1 MARGRKKGKQS
12 AGAFGGKAERY
23 GAWLRQLA
31 EANWEL
37 KKRNAATTGALAATG
52 STRSNIK
59 WKRGPLQQPQRY
71 NGRAAARFL
80 EQYLRGPPLPSAH
93 ALTDPAKPRGS
104 VAGATEGDADGE
116 EIDLEAWLAREKRL
130 EKRPM
135 EGEGAVSVAVESES
149 VIPDLEGLTLAK
161 KEDDEEDGE
170 KDEDED
176 DTENGIPS
184 LTTLCCLQ
192 VGQDLP
198 LYGAAAA
205 STAAAGAGPTA
216 AAAAAAAEAIRGLF
230 NLLPNDCLERISL
243 AASEEGAVDDAG
255 LALLCSPSVTR
266 LVLVGSFTEEG
277 LARYM
282 NELSVSRA

>member
-12 AGAFGGKAERY
+12 AGAFGKAERY

-31 EANWEL
+31 EAKWEL

-52 STRSNIK
+52 STRSNVK

-93 ALTDPAKPRGS
+93 ALTDPAKARGA
-104 VAGATEGDADGE
+104 VAGAAEEEGDGE
-116 EIDLEAWLAREKRL
+116 EIDLEAWLVRERRRRQREKRPST
-130 EKRPM
+130 ESAAS
-135 EGEGAVSVAVESES
+135 EAAVAVESES
-149 VIPDLEGLTLAK
+149 VIPEMEGLSVGEEEI
-161 KEDDEEDGE
+161 EDDEEEDG
-170 KDEDED
+170 
-176 DTENGIPS
+176 DTEGGIPS

-205 STAAAGAGPTA
+205 NTGAGPTA
-216 AAAAAAAEAIRGLF
+216 DNDEGDDATAAAEAIRALF
-230 NLLPNDCLERISL
+230 HLLPNDCLERISL

-255 LALLCSPSVTR
+255 LALLCQPSVTR
-266 LVLVGSFTEEG
+266 LVLVGTCTEAG
-277 LARYM
+277 LAR
-282 NELSVSRA
+282 

>member
-12 AGAFGGKAERY
+12 AGAFGKAERY

-31 EANWEL
+31 EAKWEL
-37 KKRNAATTGALAATG
+37 KKRNAATTGALAVTR
-52 STRSNIK
+52 STRSNVK

-93 ALTDPAKPRGS
+93 ALTDPAKAHGA
-104 VAGATEGDADGE
+104 VAGAAEEEGDGE
-116 EIDLEAWLAREKRL
+116 EIDLEAWLVRERRRRQR
-130 EKRPM
+130 EERPST
-135 EGEGAVSVAVESES
+135 EAAASEAAVAGESES
-149 VIPDLEGLTLAK
+149 VIPEMEGLSVGEEEI
-161 KEDDEEDGE
+161 EDDEEESG
-170 KDEDED
+170 
-176 DTENGIPS
+176 TEGGISS

-205 STAAAGAGPTA
+205 GAGPTA
-216 AAAAAAAEAIRGLF
+216 DNDEDDDATAAAEAIRALF
-230 NLLPNDCLERISL
+230 HLLPNDCLERISL

-255 LALLCSPSVTR
+255 LALLCQPSVTR
-266 LVLVGSFTEEG
+266 LVLVGNFTEAG
-277 LARYM
+277 LAR
-282 NELSVSRA
+282 